1 MDTEA
6 DLLQY
11 IQAIFHKQNGHGGLP
26 LPSSPVLGGLNPKIS
41 PTKPP
46 GFGTGH
52 SLFGIGPRDNTTALS
67 SLPSPNSWLPF
78 VDSLCSPSF
87 ATHFLRRRFLCGVP
101 SGISP
106 SAYANR
112 GAGQGNTC
120 GRATTKKLAK
130 SVVAKRED
138 VSRLRGWRCGG
149 IMVKE
154 FPLRQG

>member
-1 MDTEA
+1 MH
-6 DLLQY
+6 DLIFTLYTSHVPQY
-11 IQAIFHKQNGHGGLP
+11 CDHGGLP
-26 LPSSPVLGGLNPKIS
+26 FPSPLLLGGLNPKIS

-52 SLFGIGPRDNTTALS
+52 SLFGIALLDNAAALS
-67 SLPSPNSWLPF
+67 LPLSSISRLLL

-87 ATHFLRRRFLCGVP
+87 VAHFLRRRFRCGVP

-112 GAGQGNTC
+112 GAGHGSTC
-120 GRATTKKLAK
+120 GRATTKKLAN

-138 VSRLRGWRCGG
+138 VSRLRGWR
-149 IMVKE
+149 
-154 FPLRQG
+154 